1 MDVTDFVPFTEY
13 MLTFNATG
21 CSNLMA
27 AINELSARKTVA
39 IEIRLTLSNLGNPLF
54 ALAN

>member
-27 AINELSARKTVA
+27 ATNELNARKTVA
-39 IEIRLTLSNLGNPLF
+39 IEIRLTLSNLGNPFLGIS
-54 ALAN
+54 